1 MIVTLIVL
9 CEVGFWVLLAV
20 GLGLRYVARKPRAG
34 AAVLLCEPLLEVV
47 LLVVTAVD
55 LKNGA
60 QPDWKHGLAA
70 VYIGF
75 TVGLGPSTIAW
86 VDARIAH
93 RFAGGPPP
101 VRPPR
106 YGRARAL
113 HEWRVAARWILASAI
128 ALVLLQAAV
137 WYVGPDGGTGSLRM
151 WQQRM
156 LWLTGINLVIAASY
170 TLFPKREPEREPAWE
185 SEREPEP
192 QPAREPA
199 WESERQPEPEPAR
212 DRERG
217 PGRPGAR

>member
-106 YGRARAL
+106 YGRARAV

-170 TLFPKREPEREPAWE
+170 TLFPKRGPRPEPER
-185 SEREPEP
+185 R
-192 QPAREPA
+192 
-199 WESERQPEPEPAR
+199 PEPEPGGRPERAPEPGPER
-212 DRERG
+212 AGERG
-217 PGRPGAR
+217 PGRPEVR